1 MHPEAKPPRSSR
13 TREEILRSA
22 RARFSADG
30 YERTTIRAVAADASI
45 DPSMVMRYYGNKS
58 GLFAAATEFDLA
70 LPDLLRVPR
79 ENLGAAAVE
88 HFLTRWEGEEGDDA
102 LRVLLASAAT
112 NPTAAA
118 QMHSISA
125 RNWHRSSAPPPALT
139 SPPVPLPAPRSSRPR
154 CWGWRCLV
162 PVGNG
167 REGPRCRAH
176 GRRFPAGRLGHPDA
190 RGRSPAR
197 RHRTGGQRGPV
208 PTGRSSAVGAA
219 PESSAQS

>member
-118 QMHSISA
+118 QMHSIFSSQLAPVVSA
-125 RNWHRSSAPPPALT
+125 AGSPDLT
-139 SPPVPLPAPRSSRPR
+139 SGTAPRAALIATQMLGLALCRYVLRLPPVIQFNRAELVAWIAPVIQHYLTDPLA
-154 CWGWRCLV
+154 
-162 PVGNG
+162 
-167 REGPRCRAH
+167 
-176 GRRFPAGRLGHPDA
+176 
-190 RGRSPAR
+190 
-197 RHRTGGQRGPV
+197 
-208 PTGRSSAVGAA
+208 
-219 PESSAQS
+219 

>member
-58 GLFAAATEFDLA
+58 GLFAAATKFDLA

-88 HFLTRWEGEEGDDA
+88 HFLTRWEGEEG
-102 LRVLLASAAT
+102 
-112 NPTAAA
+112 AAA
-118 QMHSISA
+118 S
-125 RNWHRSSAPPPALT
+125 PDLT
-139 SPPVPLPAPRSSRPR
+139 SGTAPRAALIATQMLGLALCRYVLRLPPVIQFNRAELVAWIAPVIQHYLTDPLA
-154 CWGWRCLV
+154 
-162 PVGNG
+162 
-167 REGPRCRAH
+167 
-176 GRRFPAGRLGHPDA
+176 
-190 RGRSPAR
+190 
-197 RHRTGGQRGPV
+197 
-208 PTGRSSAVGAA
+208 
-219 PESSAQS
+219 